1 MRKYEEKILNTLL
14 DQYERSKS
22 FIGTN
27 GRNQSFQK
35 KVVDLVPGYDDSAKY
50 DLFRAVNDQIAYLE
64 ERGVI
69 EAKRLKRG
77 KFETEVISSIKLIT
91 EKIDECYY
99 LLGRT
104 PKADLNS
111 ELIELLMQYRGKT
124 PLLSTFCDEQL
135 KRLAENKKVQHF
147 DEVDKFEQVL
157 KALAEVES
165 VEEETFVRNFSIR
178 VLGDSKAFDK
188 IKNTVVS
195 ILLEYGEYP
204 DKETVLSDLNIV
216 RNPGY
221 VYVKGKGCITISG
234 QTLDIGKLDG
244 DIGLSSK
251 TLDDIEDIHVS
262 ASKVVTIENL
272 TTYHSYIDEDAFVL
286 YLGGYHNSIRRKM
299 IRKLYENNPDMKY
312 YHYGDID
319 AGGFYILIDLRKKT
333 GIPFK
338 AMNMDVSTLMK
349 YEHYTKKLTENDRIR
364 LQRLKDSEFK
374 EVIEYMLENNCKLE
388 QEALGL

>member
-1 MRKYEEKILNTLL
+1 MRKYEEIILNSLL

-27 GRNQSFQK
+27 GRKQSFQK
-35 KVVDLVPGYDDSAKY
+35 KVLDLVPGYDDSARY
-50 DLFRAVNDQIAYLE
+50 DLFKTVNDQIAFLE
-64 ERGVI
+64 EIGVI

-77 KFETEVISSIKLIT
+77 KFETEVIYSIKLVT
-91 EKIDECYY
+91 EKIDECYR

-111 ELIELLMQYRGKT
+111 ELIELLTKYRKKT
-124 PLLSTFCDEQL
+124 SLLYAFCDEQL
-135 KRLAENKKVQHF
+135 KRLAENKKFQHF

-165 VEEETFVRNFSIR
+165 VEEETYVRNFSIR

-195 ILLEYGEYP
+195 ILFEYGEYP
-204 DKETVLSDLNIV
+204 DKETILSDLNIV
-216 RNPGY
+216 KNPGY
-221 VYVKGKGCITISG
+221 VYIKGKGCIIISG

-251 TLDDIEDIHVS
+251 MLDDIEDIHVS

-299 IRKLYENNPDMKY
+299 IRKLYDNNPDINY

-319 AGGFYILIDLRKKT
+319 AGGFYILLDLRKKT
-333 GIPFK
+333 GIPFE
-338 AMNMDVSTLMK
+338 AMNMDVSTLIN
-349 YEHYTKKLTENDRIR
+349 YENYTKKLTENDRIR
-364 LQRLKDSEFK
+364 LQSLRDSEFK
-374 EVIEYMLENNCKLE
+374 EVVEYMLENNCKLE
-388 QEALGL
+388 QEALEF